1 MNSNTIK
8 KAEKFRALVIL
19 AIVATLSL
27 GFYMFQGNEV
37 TLNLDGKITE
47 VVSYS
52 KTVEDFIESEEIDIK
67 DGAYISIPLD
77 TKIKEDIKITIKN
90 PKDYTIDDGGVLVD
104 IKSVHTKTKDIL
116 KDAGVTLGELD
127 YTLPELDKDIS
138 ANTTIEIYRVKEIV
152 ETTEIEI
159 PFEEEVIMN
168 KNIDR
173 GVINVVKEGK
183 NGIRKSETKNKY
195 VNGVLASTI
204 IVKDEVTSEPVN
216 KIVEKG
222 TKELVV
228 ATSRGDTRYRR
239 KITMTATA
247 YDSSYES
254 TGKKPGHKYYGITAS
269 GTQARPGVVAVDPS
283 VIPLGTKLYI
293 ESLDGTKDYG
303 FAIAED
309 TGGSIK
315 GNKIDLFFNTS
326 SECYS
331 FGRRKVNVYILD

>member
-116 KDAGVTLGELD
+116 KDAGVTLDELD